1 MINILD
7 FTNILLQE
15 KTNIQI
21 DSKKADNIHLEIIN
35 EINNYSAKSSDSY
48 YLCDNNDIINT
59 FKLSWNEKDSE
70 YSDLI
75 PAYLVGLYLKDILNF
90 ETYRAI

>member
-15 KTNIQI
+15 KDNIQI
-21 DSKKADNIHLEIIN
+21 DSKKTDTIHLDIIN
-35 EINNYSAKSSDSY
+35 EINNYKAKSSDSY
-48 YLCDNNDIINT
+48 YLCDKQDIINT
-59 FKLSWNEKDSE
+59 FKLSWNEKDIE

-75 PAYLVGLYLKDILNF
+75 PAFLVGLYLKSLLNF
-90 ETYRAI
+90 